1 MAIHRCQANLLGCS
15 ITKLCSVGGM
25 FTLPTTINVTEK
37 CMQTIRPKKVHFI
50 HTSPWVAP
58 KESNIVIEG

>member
-1 MAIHRCQANLLGCS
+1 VFGYQTMFSDR
-15 ITKLCSVGGM
+15 TMFGGGHVYP
-25 FTLPTTINVTEK
+25 TTTINVTEK
-37 CMQTIRPKKVHFI
+37 CMQTIRPKKDHFI